1 MSTHVA
7 LHFFRMA
14 SLLKKFRIKFSDVVE
29 VTDISKR
36 PSKDRFDISTF
47 FCLFTDLFYNY
58 IFSIHRY
65 LALPLGDEL
74 IDESS
79 LDKKTLKHIRLGEL
93 LHEHSS
99 TSRLIVV

>member
-1 MSTHVA
+1 MSTHFA

-47 FCLFTDLFYNY
+47 FAFSLTCFIIMYSVFTVILLFL
-58 IFSIHRY
+58 S
-65 LALPLGDEL
+65 EM
-74 IDESS
+74 S
-79 LDKKTLKHIRLGEL
+79 
-93 LHEHSS
+93 
-99 TSRLIVV
+99 